1 MSSDDKFR
9 NTLDLWDSDSN
20 MATTFDEERILQQI
34 QHLNDSQRIFDFL
47 FNNNST
53 PNVSTN
59 NKYFTGTDFQ
69 CENSVH
75 F

>member
-1 MSSDDKFR
+1 MKFSHA
-9 NTLDLWDSDSN
+9 LDTWASDSA
-20 MATTFDEERILQQI
+20 MATTYDEERILQQI

-47 FNNNST
+47 FNKNST

-69 CENSVH
+69 CENSFH